1 MEQLVKML
9 LEKRDKLLKIKQ
21 VIISDDTVNDYI
33 INNGNLNIGY
43 SNGSCQYY
51 LRTEENKADFPK
63 GKYLHKADMELARK
77 IAQRDYNRKM
87 LKETDKQLRLVE
99 RALMQL
105 QDRKLEEIFTREGKA
120 RQKLLRPL
128 VLPIEDY
135 VKQWEAVIYEGKAF
149 PDGQVEIYTEKGE
162 RVRSKSE
169 KIIADK
175 LYKKGVPYRYEFPYR
190 LKGMGMV
197 YSDFTC
203 LRKWDRKEIIWEHFG
218 MMTDPT
224 YAKNAVRKIEMYEK
238 NGYIP
243 GKNIIYTFESAE
255 CPLNTLCTDKIIEE
269 MFL

>member
-51 LRTEENKADFPK
+51 LRTEENKTDFPK
-63 GKYLHKADMELARK
+63 GKYLQKSDMEIARK

-87 LKETDKQLRLVE
+87 LKEIDKQLRLVE

-105 QDRKLEEIFTREGKA
+105 QDRKLEEIFIREGKA
-120 RQKLLRPL
+120 RQKLLHPL
-128 VLPIEDY
+128 VLPIEEY
-135 VKQWEAVIYEGKAF
+135 VKQWEAVTYEGKAF

-190 LKGMGMV
+190 LTGMGMV

-203 LRKWDRKEIIWEHFG
+203 LRKCDRKEIIWEHFG

-243 GKNIIYTFESAE
+243 GKNIIYTFESVE
-255 CPLNTLCTDKIIEE
+255 CPLNTLCTDKIVEE
-269 MFL
+269 MFT

>member
-1 MEQLVKML
+1 MEHLTKVL
-9 LEKRDKLLKIKQ
+9 LEKREQLLQIKQ
-21 VIISDDTVNDYI
+21 FIASDRSVEQKGILRTS
-33 INNGNLNIGY
+33 Y
-43 SNGSCQYY
+43 SCGSCQYY
-51 LRTEENKADFPK
+51 LRTEENESRYPR
-63 GKYLHKADMELARK
+63 GQYLHKNDMDIARK
-77 IAQRDYNRKM
+77 IAQRDYNQKM
-87 LKETDKQLRLVE
+87 LKEIEKQLKIVE
-99 RALMQL
+99 KAILQL
-105 QDRKLEEIFTREGKA
+105 QNNKLEEIYRKESEA

-135 VKQWEAVIYEGKAF
+135 VKQWEAVIYEGKVF

-190 LKGMGMV
+190 LTGMGMV

-243 GKNIIYTFESAE
+243 GKNIIYTFESTE

-269 MFL
+269 MLL